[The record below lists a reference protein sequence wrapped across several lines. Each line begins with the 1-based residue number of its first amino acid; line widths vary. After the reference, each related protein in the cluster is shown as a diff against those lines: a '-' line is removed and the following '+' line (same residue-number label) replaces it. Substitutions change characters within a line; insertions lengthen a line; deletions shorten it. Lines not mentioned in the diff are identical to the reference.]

1 MITFLLIVIVV
12 ELGLLLK
19 SFNEVSEEVSEDLV
33 IIKKTLMTH
42 HEVVSR
48 NLVDVHPNSLSR

>member
-1 MITFLLIVIVV
+1 MITFLLIIIVV

-19 SFNEVSEEVSEDLV
+19 SFNDVSEEVSEDLV

-48 NLVDVHPNSLSR
+48 NLMDVHPNS